1 VVRIIRD
8 AFYHPEGVLIGEA
21 PAEPQTA
28 AWRLAPPPPPPEV
41 PFDEEA
47 PPASPWGDDAWAA
60 PEPVDQGLHPDELE
74 AQQKLY
80 EAEQLL
86 TEAHAEAERL
96 LAAAQ
101 QQAASLLARAQ
112 SDAAG
117 ELEQARAEVAGL
129 HENAAAAADE
139 ARAAAEQAG
148 HAEGFAKGEAEGMEH
163 GHAEGMA
170 KAELETSNR
179 IAQVTQLA
187 ESAAVDRREL
197 LHAAEDEVVRLALQI
212 AEKVLHREVQLDRRL
227 VNHMA
232 ETALQYVAV
241 DGQVR
246 LRVNPTDLSEL
257 SAYWLRRHGEVEGE
271 RSYEL
276 MGDPEVARGGVV
288 IETRAGRVDARLET
302 QLEEVARS
310 LGAMPDE
317 SIFAE

>member
-1 VVRIIRD
+1 MVRIIRD
-8 AFYHPEGVLIGEA
+8 AFFHPESVLIGEV
-21 PAEPQTA
+21 PAEPESP

-41 PFDEEA
+41 PFDEA
-47 PPASPWGDDAWAA
+47 PSAASPWDQDPWAT
-60 PEPVDQGLHPDELE
+60 PESVDEGPHPDELE
-74 AQQKLY
+74 AQRKLF

-86 TEAHAEAERL
+86 AEAQAEAERL

-101 QQAASLLARAQ
+101 QQAAALLARAQ

-117 ELEQARAEVAGL
+117 ELEQARAQVAEL
-129 HENAAAAADE
+129 HESATAEAND
-139 ARAAAEQAG
+139 ARATAEQAG

-163 GHAEGMA
+163 GHAEGLA
-170 KAELETSNR
+170 RAELETSNR

-257 SAYWLRRHGEVEGE
+257 GAYWLRRHGEVEGE

-276 MGDPEVARGGVV
+276 VGDPEVARGGVV